1 MPRERIVER
10 GSTNTL
16 ENVVFALPRMEGR
29 VNLENV
35 ESVVVV
41 TEWYHC
47 RRAMM
52 TLKRHLPVGIR
63 YYAATYEPRG
73 VGRADWWRSDEAAR
87 RVLKAWVRT
96 PRYLAT
102 EDIEE
107 IHEHGGPSSRM
118 GHRRPGGRR

>member
-1 MPRERIVER
+1 
-10 GSTNTL
+10 
-16 ENVVFALPRMEGR
+16 MEGR
-29 VNLENV
+29 VNLEDV

-73 VGRADWWRSDEAAR
+73 VGRADWWRSDEGAR
-87 RVLKAWVRT
+87 RVLKEWAPT
-96 PRYLAT
+96 PRYLPT
-102 EDIEE
+102 GDIEE
-107 IHEHGGPSSRM
+107 IHAHGGAFL
-118 GHRRPGGRR
+118 